1 MDDKPVCA
9 TRKDL
14 AQHARDHY
22 EEISAAS
29 MWWSSII
36 PKAIDAWEREPDLQA
51 TADRRLELLRELYN
65 FKERENRGDPDY
77 IPSEW
82 WQDIVWERV
91 RKELSDEV

>member
-51 TADRRLELLRELYN
+51 TADRRLELLKRCQSAIEYHSMAMGKYQFPELMDEI
-65 FKERENRGDPDY
+65 K
-77 IPSEW
+77 
-82 WQDIVWERV
+82 
-91 RKELSDEV
+91 KELSDAKS